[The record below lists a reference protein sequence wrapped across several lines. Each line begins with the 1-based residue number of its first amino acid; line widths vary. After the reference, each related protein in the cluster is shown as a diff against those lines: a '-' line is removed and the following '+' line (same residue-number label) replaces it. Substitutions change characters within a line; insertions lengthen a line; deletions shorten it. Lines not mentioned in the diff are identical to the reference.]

1 MNVAAERI
9 YSTWIEDRSRKQ
21 HGCAGRLWG
30 WGGGGH
36 AVWGGEKCLGFLACL
51 LGKDT
56 VCFIISLLGSNKIT
70 SI

>member
-30 WGGGGH
+30 WGGVGTRCGEVRN
-36 AVWGGEKCLGFLACL
+36 ALVFWLVYWG
-51 LGKDT
+51 
-56 VCFIISLLGSNKIT
+56 KIQ
-70 SI
+70 SVS